1 MLRYCLPVLMLS
13 ALPVYSQGQPGPFAS
28 FAGASEAVLNDPHD
42 LTIGPDGMLYIAD
55 KFSHSLVVMDPETLE
70 VVDRIGAGELP
81 GIHDVSFGPDG
92 RAYVAVTSA
101 SAVAV
106 YDVARDPAERV
117 QVLGQ
122 FPNTEGALAHSNGRL
137 YVMASGTGQLLAIEG
152 DSVVADTAGLAG
164 AHDVAEAKDGS
175 IWVADTRGRR
185 LVQFSQDL
193 QQMAVLDDPA
203 YGFIGPRYL
212 DFDELGRIVVA
223 DQDAHRVLMI
233 DPIGGAV
240 IGIIGNGTPGLGP
253 NLLDDPEG
261 VAVFGNEFYF
271 SDSDNNR
278 IVKYIVVVN

>member
-1 MLRYCLPVLMLS
+1 MLRSCLAVVLLC
-13 ALPVYSQGQPGPFAS
+13 ALPAYAQDQPGPFAS

-42 LTIGPDGMLYIAD
+42 LTIGPDGRLYVAD
-55 KFSHSLVVMDPETLE
+55 KFSHTLVVMDPETLE
-70 VVDRIGAGELP
+70 IVDRIGDGELP

-101 SAVAV
+101 SAVAI
-106 YDVARDPAERV
+106 YDVTRTPAERV

-122 FPNTEGALAHSNGRL
+122 FPNTEGVLAHSNGRL
-137 YVMASGTGQLLAIEG
+137 YVMASGSGQLLALEG
-152 DSVVADTAGLAG
+152 TSVVADTTGLAG
-164 AHDVAEAKDGS
+164 AHDVAEAGDGT

-185 LVQFSQDL
+185 LVQYSQDL
-193 QQMAVLDDPA
+193 QLMAVLDDPA
-203 YGFIGPRYL
+203 YGFLGPRYL
-212 DFDELGRIVVA
+212 DFDAFGRIVVA

-233 DPIGGAV
+233 DPFDGAV
-240 IGIIGNGTPGLGP
+240 IGMLGNGTPGLGP
-253 NLLDDPEG
+253 NLFDDPEG